1 MNVKVKAVLK
11 LNRAPIAH
19 TTPASGLTASVQ
31 FTLPQQ
37 SGQPSHSNNSSN
49 NSDNKNNKNNHS
61 NILLW
66 LYNLFSMSHELIR
79 TRPELS
85 VKIWVFTAS
94 QAADSASQKNVPL
107 HVRLLLL
114 LLLLRKPVEH
124 CAHPPTQVSST
135 MKFTASFWASLL
147 SGIVTVAS
155 ALPQDPP
162 APGNAGAPPE
172 CVAAADSNL
181 CGDFVGAQLDLRT
194 IRDSAAPFFRMNF
207 SDVTSVGLLD
217 SAIMKQIMPAE
228 GGKPKELFE
237 YFGCPSWD
245 GGDWRYRLTVM
256 CGYFVSQSNKC
267 PGNTGNGNV
276 CPDAWA
282 AFQASGLA
290 ALTNATRCGGQAH
303 MTQVETLFGIMQGVI
318 PAPASSP
325 STCVT
330 SRIDQV
336 SCGFANH
343 TLSNAFCAPTSSG
356 TPAQDTCCS
365 SLSSKIELG
374 APRTPASTPS
384 PSSTANSDEAKCN
397 SGDSSACKVLTNRLA
412 TGVIIAIAAGGAA
425 LLILLIAGLC
435 IYFRRKNQQKNALWK
450 AHTNLAR
457 QSVAAN
463 RLQPSPVLYRAPG
476 TARSTK
482 GSESPSMRSLLAIHS
497 RLCFGVFWREH
508 SPLFVVNTE
517 GMINTQSAL
526 FDKFEHFRDS
536 IRISS
541 SVRMDDFVSHR
552 QSLEIGPL
560 HNLARIT
567 LGISPN
573 VIPYAKFH
581 FTFKDFYL
589 GHDLQNVGLLLVD
602 TQFIHEEV
610 DQAKREA
617 ETGRSTSNV
626 PYVKFSLL
634 PI

>member
-1 MNVKVKAVLK
+1 
-11 LNRAPIAH
+11 
-19 TTPASGLTASVQ
+19 
-31 FTLPQQ
+31 
-37 SGQPSHSNNSSN
+37 
-49 NSDNKNNKNNHS
+49 
-61 NILLW
+61 
-66 LYNLFSMSHELIR
+66 
-79 TRPELS
+79 
-85 VKIWVFTAS
+85 
-94 QAADSASQKNVPL
+94 
-107 HVRLLLL
+107 
-114 LLLLRKPVEH
+114 
-124 CAHPPTQVSST
+124 

-172 CVAAADSNL
+172 CVAAADSKL

-207 SDVTSVGLLD
+207 SDVNSVGLLD

-237 YFGCPSWD
+237 YFGCPNWD

-282 AFQASGLA
+282 AYVFHSDLCDHCSRAYRPTQADTPYLSSLTVHSFQTSGLA
-290 ALTNATRCGGQAH
+290 ALTNATRCGGQAQ

-330 SRIDQV
+330 SHIDQV

-343 TLSNAFCAPTSSG
+343 TLSNAFCAPTS
-356 TPAQDTCCS
+356 TNTTAQDTCCS
-365 SLSSKIELG
+365 SLSSQIELG
-374 APRTPASTPS
+374 APRPPASTPS
-384 PSSTANSDEAKCN
+384 PSPTAKSDEAKCD
-397 SGDSSACKVLTNRLA
+397 SGDPAACEVLTNRLA

-425 LLILLIAGLC
+425 VLILIIAGLC

-476 TARSTK
+476 SARSTK
-482 GSESPSMRSLLAIHS
+482 GSESPSMRS
-497 RLCFGVFWREH
+497 V
-508 SPLFVVNTE
+508 
-517 GMINTQSAL
+517 
-526 FDKFEHFRDS
+526 
-536 IRISS
+536 
-541 SVRMDDFVSHR
+541 SVYNGGGKQD
-552 QSLEIGPL
+552 
-560 HNLARIT
+560 
-567 LGISPN
+567 
-573 VIPYAKFH
+573 
-581 FTFKDFYL
+581 
-589 GHDLQNVGLLLVD
+589 
-602 TQFIHEEV
+602 
-610 DQAKREA
+610 
-617 ETGRSTSNV
+617 
-626 PYVKFSLL
+626 FSLPPPSL
-634 PI
+634 QQNRSGDWS